1 MQIPNVVESTAT
13 NTLINSIRQP
23 KKGTTYLVTI
33 GFVLILVKFIIST
46 QLLFNYLGDSSTSQE
61 IIDLALYTYLHSVL
75 DALFQGSVLIG
86 LGLIYNRM

>member
-61 IIDLALYTYLHSVL
+61 IMVLALYTYLHSV
-75 DALFQGSVLIG
+75 
-86 LGLIYNRM
+86 